1 MVFVSSILNYLRQ
14 EREFRATS
22 KQLHAMDDHLLAD
35 IGLRR
40 DQINTLVAEQRKN
53 KRTQAAAEAQNKR
66 KTQTSGATLGGNG
79 LAAQH

>member
-1 MVFVSSILNYLRQ
+1 
-14 EREFRATS
+14 
-22 KQLHAMDDHLLAD
+22 LAD